1 MKSIEFYYDFGSPT
15 AYLAWTQLEKADDT
29 KFNIEYKPVLLGGI
43 FKATD
48 NKPPGTVKAKADWMF
63 EDIKMYANSY
73 GVNFAMNNAFP
84 VNTLYL
90 VRGAIFAKQ
99 KGILK
104 EYNKAMFNAMWI
116 NNINLNE
123 PKNIIEVLES
133 NNFDSKEFL
142 EAAENNDIK
151 EELKADTSLA
161 VTKGLFGVPS
171 FIVDGKLYFGQDR
184 MQWFLN

>member
-1 MKSIEFYYDFGSPT
+1 
-15 AYLAWTQLEKADDT
+15 
-29 KFNIEYKPVLLGGI
+29 
-43 FKATD
+43 
-48 NKPPGTVKAKADWMF
+48 MF

-73 GVNFAMNNAFP
+73 DVSFAMNTAFP

-90 VRGAIFAKQ
+90 MRGAIFAKK

-104 EYNKAMFNAMWI
+104 DYNKAIFGAMWI

-123 PKNIIEVLES
+123 PKNIINVLES

-142 EAAENNDIK
+142 EAVENIDIK
-151 EELKADTSLA
+151 DELKANTSQA
-161 VTKGLFGVPS
+161 VSKGLFGVPS
-171 FIVDGKLYFGQDR
+171 FIVDGKLFFGQDR

>member
-1 MKSIEFYYDFGSPT
+1 MN
-15 AYLAWTQLEKADDT
+15 
-29 KFNIEYKPVLLGGI
+29 NIHINYIPCLLGGI

-48 NKPPGTVKAKADWMF
+48 NKPPGSVKAKAEWMF
-63 EDIKMYANSY
+63 QDIKMYADSY
-73 GVNFAMNNAFP
+73 DVSFAMNNAFP

-90 VRGAIFAKQ
+90 MRGAIFAKK

-104 EYNKAMFNAMWI
+104 EYNKAIFNAMWV
-116 NNINLNE
+116 NNINLND

-133 NNFDSKEFL
+133 NNFESKEFL
-142 EAAENNDIK
+142 EAAEDNSIK
-151 EELKADTSLA
+151 EELKSDTSVA

>member
-15 AYLAWTQLEKADDT
+15 AYLAWTQIEKADEI
-29 KFNIEYKPVLLGGI
+29 KFNVEYRPVLLGGI

-48 NKPPGTVKAKADWMF
+48 NKPPGTVKAKANWMF
-63 EDIKMYANSY
+63 EDIKMYANNY
-73 GVNFAMNNAFP
+73 NVNFAMNNAFP

-90 VRGAIFAKQ
+90 MRGAIFAKK

-104 EYNKAMFNAMWI
+104 DYNKAMFNAMWV
-116 NNINLNE
+116 NNVNLNVS
-123 PKNIIEVLES
+123 KNIIDVLES
-133 NNFDSKEFL
+133 NNLESKEFL